1 MNKFF
6 GAILLLVAQ
15 SALAVPAGVVE
26 TVQFPAFLDRNG
38 LSVPLSAGI
47 ELQQNDAVRTGDGGR
62 LLIKLSE
69 GSVLKLGQTAHFQ
82 FESVSVKKDG
92 LFQAG
97 LRVLQGAFRFTT
109 SALAKSRPRNVSIGI
124 AKTLTIGI
132 RGTDLWG
139 RGRED
144 KDLVCLI
151 DGKIEVTGNDSK
163 TVTLDQPL
171 QFFQSTR
178 TAPPLPVAF
187 LDKAQLDQWATE
199 TELETGK
206 GAATAKGAWRVV
218 ASGFA
223 SRDEAVGANR
233 ALRANGYPAAIAALN
248 TVQITGLAGEME
260 AESLAHELQG
270 KYGITEARA
279 MK

>member
-1 MNKFF
+1 MNKLI

-15 SALAVPAGVVE
+15 AVLATPAGVVE

-38 LSVPLSAGI
+38 LTVPVSAGI
-47 ELQQNDAVRTGDGGR
+47 ELQQNDAVRTGEGGR
-62 LLIKLSE
+62 LLIRLAE
-69 GSVLKLGQTAHFQ
+69 GSALKLGQNAHFQ
-82 FESVSVKKDG
+82 FDAVDVKKGG
-92 LFQAG
+92 LFQAAFQ
-97 LRVLQGAFRFTT
+97 VLEGAFRFTT
-109 SALAKSRPRNVSIGI
+109 SPLAKKRPRNVSIGI

-151 DGKIEVTGNDSK
+151 DGKIEVTGNDAK

-187 LDKAQLDQWATE
+187 LDKAQLDEWATE
-199 TELETGK
+199 TELDTGK
-206 GAATAKGAWRVV
+206 GAATTKGAWRVV

-223 SRDEAVGANR
+223 DHDEAVGANR
-233 ALRANGYPAAIAALN
+233 ALRANGYPAEIGAQN
-248 TVQITGLAGEME
+248 TVQISGLLGELE
-260 AESLAHELQG
+260 AETLANELMG
-270 KYGITEARA
+270 KYGITEVRA

>member
-1 MNKFF
+1 MNKLV
-6 GAILLLVAQ
+6 GAILLLLTQTV
-15 SALAVPAGVVE
+15 LAAPAGVVE
-26 TVQFPAFLDRNG
+26 TVQFPAWLDRNG
-38 LSVPLSAGI
+38 LSVPVGAGI
-47 ELQQNDAVRTGDGGR
+47 ELQQNDGVRTGDGGR
-62 LLIKLSE
+62 LLIRLSE
-69 GSVLKLGQTAHFQ
+69 GSLIKLGQNAHFQ
-82 FESVSVKKDG
+82 FEVVSVKEKG

-97 LRVLQGAFRFTT
+97 LQVLQGAFRFTT
-109 SALAKSRPRNVSIGI
+109 SALAKKRPRNVSIGI
-124 AKTLTIGI
+124 AKTITIGI

-151 DGKIEVTGNDSK
+151 EGKIDVTGNDSK

-187 LDKAQLDQWATE
+187 LDKAQLDEWALQTE
-199 TELETGK
+199 IETGK
-206 GAATAKGAWRVV
+206 GAASAKGAWRVV

-223 SRDEAVGANR
+223 SRDEAAGANR
-233 ALRANGYPAAIAALN
+233 ALRANGYPAEIGALN
-248 TVQITGLAGEME
+248 TVQITGLLGEIE
-260 AESLAHELQG
+260 AESLAHELMG
-270 KYGITEARA
+270 KYGITEVRA